1 VEWYVTLLIIV
12 GSLLCLLL
20 IGLPVAFCFLLV
32 CMVGVFSWWGGVA
45 GLLQLI
51 DSIFGSITTFSII
64 PVPMF
69 ILIGEVMFQTGMA
82 SRAIDVLD
90 EWLGHLPGRLSF
102 LAVLGGTVFATLSGS
117 SVAGVATLG
126 SVLVPEMEKRG
137 YKKAMTLG
145 PILGAGGLSMMIP
158 PSALGVILAAT
169 ARISVGE
176 MLIAI
181 VCPGLLL
188 AIFFALYILIRG
200 KLQPSL
206 APSYEIPSIPISK
219 KIADLV
225 RYVLPLAI
233 IIFFVIGVVFLGLA
247 TPSEAAAMGALSS
260 LILAACYGKLN
271 WESLK
276 RSIGVTLRI
285 TVMMLMIFTGSVA
298 FGQILAF
305 TGATRG
311 LSQLAVALPLS
322 PLMLLIAMQVII
334 LIMGTFIEALAII
347 MVVIPI
353 YWPIINAIGFD
364 PLWFATMMLLN
375 MEMAEITPPY
385 GLSLFVM
392 KGVAPPDTTMGDVY
406 KAGIPFLGLQSV
418 VMTLL
423 ILFPSLALWLPSRMV
438 VR

>member
-1 VEWYVTLLIIV
+1 MEWYTALGVILVSLFVFLI
-12 GSLLCLLL
+12 
-20 IGLPVAFCFLLV
+20 IGLPIAFSFLLV
-32 CMVGVFSWWGGVA
+32 CIIGVFSWWGGSA

-51 DSIFGSITTFSII
+51 NSIFSSVTTFSLM

-69 ILIGEVMFQTGMA
+69 ILIGEVLFQTGMA

-90 EWLGHLPGRLSF
+90 EWLGHLPGRLSL

-137 YKKAMTLG
+137 YKKEMTLG

-169 ARISVGE
+169 AKVSVGE
-176 MLIAI
+176 ILIAI
-181 VCPGLLL
+181 LCPGLLL
-188 AIFFALYILIRG
+188 AVLFAVYIVIRA

-206 APSYEIPSIPISK
+206 APDYELSCIPFRK
-219 KIADLV
+219 KVKDLL

-233 IIFFVIGVVFLGLA
+233 IIFFVTGVIFIGLA
-247 TPSEAAAMGALSS
+247 TPSEAAAMGALSAF
-260 LILAACYGKLN
+260 ILTAIYGKLT
-271 WESLK
+271 WISLK
-276 RSIGVTLRI
+276 KSIDVTLRI
-285 TVMMLMIFTGSVA
+285 TVMMLMIFTGSIA
-298 FGQILAF
+298 FSQILAF
-305 TGATRG
+305 TGVTRG
-311 LSQLAVALPLS
+311 LSQLAASLPMS
-322 PLMLLIAMQVII
+322 PLMLLIGMQFII

-353 YWPIINAIGFD
+353 YWPIIETLGFN

-392 KGVAPPDTTMGDVY
+392 KGVAPPDTTIGDVY
-406 KAGIPFLGLQSV
+406 KAGVPFLGLQAV
-418 VMTLL
+418 VMVLL
-423 ILFPSLALWLPSRMV
+423 MAFPSLALWLPSKMAV
-438 VR
+438 H